1 MDIRLS
7 KYATCMHP
15 IESGIMC
22 MPLDKLVNTDHIFQL
37 ANVLW
42 HNIIT
47 VGKTSYYTLANKT
60 SNSYPSRL
68 THISTWMIRISEM
81 AWHWWLDLQYGVYQE
96 VTWPSDVTWESS
108 IDSDSGECFVDFE
121 AAGVSESRRTLEC
134 FRQPILS
141 TEWVDLSLQASVRV
155 PRPTV
160 ERHPDMVAA
169 IHWDLSRIH

>member
-22 MPLDKLVNTDHIFQL
+22 TPLDKLVNTDHIFQL

-42 HNIIT
+42 HKIIT
-47 VGKTSYYTLANKT
+47 VGKTSYYALANKT

-81 AWHWWLDLQYGVYQE
+81 AWHWWLDLQYGVYQD

-108 IDSDSGECFVDFE
+108 IGDNAIKAPHAVLLDLVI
-121 AAGVSESRRTLEC
+121 SRYHGNILRRWW
-134 FRQPILS
+134 FRQRIVETPP
-141 TEWVDLSLQASVRV
+141 VRLGIFF
-155 PRPTV
+155 P
-160 ERHPDMVAA
+160 
-169 IHWDLSRIH
+169 